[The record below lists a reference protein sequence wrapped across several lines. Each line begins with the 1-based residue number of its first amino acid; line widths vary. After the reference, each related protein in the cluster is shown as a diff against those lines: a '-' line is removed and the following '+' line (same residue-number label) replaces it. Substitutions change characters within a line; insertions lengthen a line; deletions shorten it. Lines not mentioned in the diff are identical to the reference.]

1 MAFLSQL
8 LLCFFIYKEGK
19 VWRDRA
25 LEIKKKSKAFNK
37 SHSPESYPEEGLW
50 NDGRVEST
58 RNVSPHPDN

>member
-1 MAFLSQL
+1 M
-8 LLCFFIYKEGK
+8 
-19 VWRDRA
+19 WRDRA

-37 SHSPESYPEEGLW
+37 SHSPESYPEKELW